1 MVLPAASTS
10 VAGDRSSAG
19 GRKSGFPSG
28 SGVLHQA
35 TQQAIRHYSVANR
48 LRPNDPL
55 PPEGELAEQF
65 GVSRTSVRE
74 AVKALESLGVLEARA
89 RVGIFVAAFSLDRVL
104 DNLAYSLLV
113 DRDSV
118 EELLDV
124 RTHLEA
130 SFSGAVVA
138 SATPS
143 QLRVLR
149 SVVDRMGAR
158 AARGEAFPEED
169 RFFHRTLYE
178 PLQNQLIL
186 KLVDVFWTVFRRLRD
201 DALVEEDPDPVRA
214 WEDHRRIVEALER
227 RDVEGAQTALIEHF
241 GNVKERIR
249 NARLRARAETAH
261 TVEPGEPPA
270 AR

>member
-35 TQQAIRHYSVANR
+35 TQQAIRHYIVANR

-89 RVGIFVAAFSLDRVL
+89 RVGLFVGSFSLDRVL

-118 EELLDV
+118 VELLQV
-124 RTHLEA
+124 REHLEA
-130 SFSGAVVA
+130 SFIPLVA
-138 SATPS
+138 ARATPN
-143 QLRVLR
+143 QLRALR
-149 SVVDRMGAR
+149 SVVDRMGAC
-158 AARGEAFPEED
+158 AVRGEAFVEED
-169 RFFHRTLYE
+169 RFFHRALYE
-178 PLQNQLIL
+178 PLRNQLLI
-186 KLVDVFWTVFRRLRD
+186 KLVDVFWTVFRRLQQ
-201 DALVEEDPDPVRA
+201 DALVEDDPDPVRA
-214 WEDHRRIVEALER
+214 WEDHRRIVEALE
-227 RDVEGAQTALIEHF
+227 
-241 GNVKERIR
+241 
-249 NARLRARAETAH
+249 
-261 TVEPGEPPA
+261 
-270 AR
+270 